1 MKGEKSRRTVD
12 RPADGTQPRGKQKR
26 VSGTGYAENSSLGG
40 LSDRIKIILGW
51 EWGKAKSEFQFCSVS
66 LTIK

>member
-1 MKGEKSRRTVD
+1 MKGEESRRTVD
-12 RPADGTQPRGKQKR
+12 RPADGTQPRRTQKR
-26 VSGTGYAENSSLGG
+26 VSVAGYAENSRLGG
-40 LSDRIKIILGW
+40 LSGCIKIILGW